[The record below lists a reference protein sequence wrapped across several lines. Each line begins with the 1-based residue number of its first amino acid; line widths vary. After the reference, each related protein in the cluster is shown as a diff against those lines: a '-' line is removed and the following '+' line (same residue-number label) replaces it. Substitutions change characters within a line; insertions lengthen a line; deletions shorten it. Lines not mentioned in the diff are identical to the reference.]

1 MLERLIRVFEIA
13 CPDVP
18 LGEVAEHTSLA
29 ADLGINSIS
38 MLLMA
43 IAVEEEFGIVFGTVR
58 ADELRTV
65 GAVMAFIGRRLSE
78 Q

>member
-1 MLERLIRVFEIA
+1 MLERLIKVFEIA

-18 LGEVAEHTSLA
+18 LGEVAENTSLA
-29 ADLGINSIS
+29 GDLGINSIS

-43 IAVEEEFGIVFGTVR
+43 IAVEEEFGIDFGTVR
-58 ADELRTV
+58 ADELKTV
-65 GAVMAFIGRRLSE
+65 GDVMAFIERRLSG

>member
-13 CPDVP
+13 CPDIP
-18 LGEVAEHTSLA
+18 LGEVTERTSLA

-65 GAVMAFIGRRLSE
+65 GDVMAFIGRRLSE